1 MIKAKELKCPN
12 CKHKESLESLNTRE
26 DSKMFFCDLKLKYDI
41 NREIVKNYKRDLEE
55 RNGIIK
61 ILENLSFDEKKEVL
75 RIVDQSMINSAN
87 NVLANDDPPGKP
99 LKRLP
104 TKHKS
109 EVQAKAVQMGRQL
122 FIKIQVDE
130 LIKRRRRKDI
140 NVIK

>member
-1 MIKAKELKCPN
+1 MN
-12 CKHKESLESLNTRE
+12 
-26 DSKMFFCDLKLKYDI
+26 KYY
-41 NREIVKNYKRDLEE
+41 RAQEE
-55 RNGIIK
+55 RSGIIK

-99 LKRLP
+99 ITRIP

-109 EVQAKAVQMGRQL
+109 EVQVKAIQMGRKL
-122 FIKIQVDE
+122 LIKFQVDE
-130 LIKRRRRKDI
+130 LIKRRRQKNI

>member
-1 MIKAKELKCPN
+1 MSED
-12 CKHKESLESLNTRE
+12 HKYYRAQ
-26 DSKMFFCDLKLKYDI
+26 
-41 NREIVKNYKRDLEE
+41 EE
-55 RNGIIK
+55 RDDIIK

-99 LKRLP
+99 LTRLP

-122 FIKIQVDE
+122 
-130 LIKRRRRKDI
+130 LRRLK
-140 NVIK
+140 

>member
-1 MIKAKELKCPN
+1 MKKVIILENFLLKMN
-12 CKHKESLESLNTRE
+12 
-26 DSKMFFCDLKLKYDI
+26 KYF
-41 NREIVKNYKRDLEE
+41 RAQEE

-99 LKRLP
+99 ISRLP

-109 EVQAKAVQMGRQL
+109 EVQAKAIQMGRQL

-130 LIKRRRRKDI
+130 LIKRKRK
-140 NVIK
+140 NNIKIIK

>member
-1 MIKAKELKCPN
+1 MKKVIILERFLLKMN
-12 CKHKESLESLNTRE
+12 
-26 DSKMFFCDLKLKYDI
+26 KYY
-41 NREIVKNYKRDLEE
+41 RAQEE

-109 EVQAKAVQMGRQL
+109 EVQAKAIQMGRKL
-122 FIKIQVDE
+122 FVKIQVDE
-130 LIKRRRRKDI
+130 LIKRRRK
-140 NVIK
+140 NNIKVVK